1 MRQVPQ
7 GKGQVPQEQA
17 EGEGEGGGEDCRL
30 PNCPKEQRQVPR
42 GQKQRQV
49 PQGQR

>member
-7 GKGQVPQEQA
+7 EKGQVPQEQE

-30 PNCPKEQRQVPR
+30 PKGPKEQRQVPW
-42 GQKQRQV
+42 GQEQRQV